1 RATKSHTAPAA
12 GPPSVP
18 DQVPETLRPAW
29 QAASSATDGPLA
41 VGPTVVT
48 AVGGTVRGRDAR
60 SGEVRWKYTRDREL
74 CTVSRAWSKVLTVHR
89 KGHGCSEVTQ
99 LDPAT
104 GRRTAQ
110 RNSNAPLGTR
120 LVTDCHYPTTELSRS
135 STAEQHCGYVT
146 ATGTTLLNTWRDDL
160 VRTVEYGEVPALVQ
174 PGNQPRPDCDYG
186 TVASAAGKVGVIEQC
201 PDDSHDRLTVYDAVP
216 EEADRSEE

>member
-1 RATKSHTAPAA
+1 
-12 GPPSVP
+12 
-18 DQVPETLRPAW
+18 
-29 QAASSATDGPLA
+29 
-41 VGPTVVT
+41 
-48 AVGGTVRGRDAR
+48 
-60 SGEVRWKYTRDREL
+60 
-74 CTVSRAWSKVLTVHR
+74 

-160 VRTVEYGEVPALVQ
+160 VRTVEYGRVRARDQ
-174 PGNQPRPDCDYG
+174 PGNQPRRDCEYG
-186 TVASAAGKVGVIEQC
+186 TVAGAAGIVGVIEQC

-216 EEADRSEE
+216 EEADEPEVVFSVELGRSGALLVAMSEESLAVAVPYTAHLLRFDMTGSRQNSYEMAATNLPYVAE